1 MANSQLKL
9 ALRIQADMQQAIDQT
24 KAFSAELESAGD
36 RSGWAGQQL
45 QELAQSSTQTEEALG
60 RATTQL
66 KHMVA
71 GFVSLAALRS
81 AVNIA
86 DDYVTMADRIELAT
100 SSTAEYEMVQRRL
113 LDTANNT
120 YRALSEAQEVYIQSS
135 IGLRDMG
142 YSASESL
149 DIVDSLSYSF
159 VRNATSTDKA
169 GSALN
174 ALTRAVNR
182 GSVLTDHWATLLLA
196 VPTILED
203 IAAVSGMTTQEISKM
218 GYEGKLSAE
227 LLTEGLRH
235 SLEENKAAADGMYT
249 TVADAF
255 VHLQNALSV
264 YLGEANRST
273 AATALIGDSIALL
286 ADNLD
291 TVANVALV
299 GLSAATARYVVN
311 LGLATKA
318 AITSTLATRA
328 QTASE
333 LQLAQAQVA
342 STLTTANA
350 ARAQAGLTMTHAQ
363 AKVAVDAHA
372 AAQVRLAAAQRA
384 ASGVTALLGGP
395 VGLAMLAAS
404 AAASFL
410 LFRDSAVE
418 VRSSLNDLNE
428 PLSSAV
434 KRFQELTKVEQASE
448 LDKLN
453 REIKETEETTTNLG
467 RTLANTVN
475 DEIVG
480 AFGLFGKATGDVKD
494 TLELIRKAS
503 GDAVRGVAVDW
514 DTVALAIRNTAGMSD
529 EMRSKLLDMIAEL
542 VKSGRHA
549 SELSAR
555 QLELAN
561 SSNEAAAGVDNL
573 SASLRVG
580 SAEGDAYLKR
590 MSRQLEDMKD
600 ASNIGRLMRDIRD
613 NPDLHDL
620 PKEQLDQ
627 LIEIA
632 KERDKLEAARKK
644 SSKNPRSSSDQEA
657 KATESYIKQL
667 EKQAATLDMTAAQL
681 REYELSEK
689 KLTGTLLERAQAAQ
703 ATIAAS
709 EQQKQSAA
717 NAKAATDLQV
727 QLLQASG
734 RETEAALLESAQRF
748 AEIQRDMLKTGNDV
762 GLELVQQLIP
772 LDALRVQLSA
782 MQTEIDK
789 ALNTQQRREQSIE
802 AQVNSGLITE
812 MEGRK
817 QLVDLHRQT
826 ADVLEKQLPHLREMA
841 AMPGALGEQARIM
854 LEQTETQIAMLLT
867 TTNKLRNA
875 LRDGLQNGIAESLSG
890 LAKGTTNLRDAINA
904 LLQSVVDSMVQIASQ
919 QLAEQATS
927 GLMSMVGSLGGM
939 FGGGGEAANAGAEA
953 AGGAATAAAI
963 TSAST
968 AGATAMG
975 TSITTA
981 GAGAGTAM
989 ATSMTTAG
997 AGAGTTMAS
1006 SITTAGAA
1014 AAQAMAAAIA
1024 SASAAS
1030 SGGNALSSAA
1040 KVATVAAATGGHIR
1054 GPGTGTSDSIPA
1066 WLSDYEFVS
1075 RAAVVKQPGALPFL
1089 HDFNQRGMQALHD
1102 WSRRIAHHSTGGL
1115 AGIPAPAFPAPALGI
1130 SNIQEPAKNMSTT
1143 LNNKIALNL
1152 IDSPERI
1159 ADALNTPAGTEALT
1173 VMLSND
1179 PAKFRQI
1186 LGVN

>member
-1 MANSQLKL
+1 MAANSQLNL

-24 KAFSAELESAGD
+24 KVFSRELDDVG
-36 RSGWAGQQL
+36 RQSGQAGQQL
-45 QELAQSSTQTEEALG
+45 QELANSGAQAEQTLG
-60 RATTQL
+60 GATRQL
-66 KHMVA
+66 KQMVA
-71 GFVSLAALRS
+71 GFASLAAIRG
-81 AVNIA
+81 AVKIA
-86 DDYVTMADRIELAT
+86 DDYVTMANRIEMAT
-100 SSTAEYEMVQRRL
+100 SSTAEYELVQRRL
-113 LDTANNT
+113 LETANNT
-120 YRALSEAQEVYIQSS
+120 YRPLAEAQEVYIRTADA
-135 IGLRDMG
+135 LRSMG
-142 YSASESL
+142 ENTESVLDVTDSFSYLLVTNNASVDKAATALGAYSKAIQTGKL
-149 DIVDSLSYSF
+149 DSLGWISIMT
-159 VRNATSTDKA
+159 AM
-169 GSALN
+169 
-174 ALTRAVNR
+174 
-182 GSVLTDHWATLLLA
+182 
-196 VPTILED
+196 PTVVD
-203 IAAVSGMTTQEISKM
+203 AIAASSGRAAEEVRKL
-218 GYEGKLSAE
+218 GVEGKLSIHE
-227 LLTEGLRH
+227 LNSALKD
-235 SLEENKAAADGMYT
+235 SLAANKDAADGMYT
-249 TVADAF
+249 TVADSY

-273 AATALIGDSIALL
+273 AATALIGDSIAVL

-291 TVANVALV
+291 AVANVALV

-311 LGLATKA
+311 LGIATVAATKN
-318 AITSTLATRA
+318 TLATRA
-328 QTASE
+328 QAASE
-333 LQLAQAQVA
+333 LQLAQAQVTSSLA
-342 STLTTANA
+342 TANA
-350 ARAQAGLTMTHAQ
+350 ARAQAGLTVSHAQ

-372 AAQVRLAAAQRA
+372 AAEVRLAVAKRA
-384 ASGVTALLGGP
+384 ASGITALLGGP

-418 VRSSLNDLNE
+418 VRSSLNDLNQ
-428 PLSSAV
+428 PLSEV
-434 KRFQELTKVEQASE
+434 KQSFADLGKTDQLAE
-448 LDKLN
+448 LDKLKN
-453 REIKETEETTTNLG
+453 EISSTRTETQK
-467 RTLANTVN
+467 LASSLVLDVQWQKN
-475 DEIVG
+475 
-480 AFGLFGKATGDVKD
+480 GLFGIGAASEGAKVA
-494 TLELIRKAS
+494 LEEVRKAAAAAS
-503 GDAVRGVAVDW
+503 RGASYDFDQAAEAVRNATD
-514 DTVALAIRNTAGMSD
+514 MS
-529 EMRSKLLDMIAEL
+529 SKY
-542 VKSGRHA
+542 R
-549 SELSAR
+549 SELLLAMQQITQKQSKIEGLKNRTQELTRATHEAADGLS
-555 QLELAN
+555 QL
-561 SSNEAAAGVDNL
+561 NEA
-573 SASLRVG
+573 LRTG
-580 SAEGDAYLKR
+580 SADGDTYLKR
-590 MSRQLEDMKD
+590 LRRQVEDIKD
-600 ASNIGRLMRDIRD
+600 ASRVGRASRDIRD
-613 NPDLHDL
+613 TPELHNL
-620 PKEQLDQ
+620 PKEQLD
-627 LIEIA
+627 EIFTLNQ
-632 KERDKLEAARKK
+632 ELDKLEAARKK
-644 SSKNPRSSSDQEA
+644 SSKTPRSRSDQEA

-667 EKQAATLDMTAAQL
+667 EKQAATLDMTTAQL

-717 NAKAATDLQV
+717 NTKAATDLQV

-734 RETEAALLESAQRF
+734 RETEAALLERAQRF

-867 TTNKLRNA
+867 TTNKLQNA

-890 LAKGTTNLRDAINA
+890 LAKGTMDLRDAINA

-939 FGGGGEAANAGAEA
+939 FGGGAGEAANAGAEA

-968 AGATAMG
+968 AGAAAMG
-975 TSITTA
+975 TGISSAGGIAATSMATAITSAGTA
-981 GAGAGTAM
+981 AATAM
-989 ATSMTTAG
+989 AT
-997 AGAGTTMAS
+997 
-1006 SITTAGAA
+1006 
-1014 AAQAMAAAIA
+1014 AIA
-1024 SASAAS
+1024 SASAGSA
-1030 SGGNALSSAA
+1030 GADALGAAA

-1143 LNNKIALNL
+1143 LNNQQVFNL
-1152 IDSPERI
+1152 VDSTERMSE
-1159 ADALNTPAGTEALT
+1159 AMKTPPGVEALT
-1173 VMLSND
+1173 VVLSND

-1186 LGVN
+1186 LGID

>member
-1 MANSQLKL
+1 MAANSQLNL

-24 KAFSAELESAGD
+24 KVFSRELDDVG
-36 RSGWAGQQL
+36 RQSGQAGQQL
-45 QELAQSSTQTEEALG
+45 QELANSGAQAEQTLG
-60 RATTQL
+60 GATRQL
-66 KHMVA
+66 KQMVA
-71 GFVSLAALRS
+71 GFASLAAIRG
-81 AVNIA
+81 AVKIA
-86 DDYVTMADRIELAT
+86 DDYVTMANRIEMAT
-100 SSTAEYEMVQRRL
+100 SSAAEYELVQRRL
-113 LDTANNT
+113 LETANNT
-120 YRALSEAQEVYIQSS
+120 YRPLAEAQEVYIRTADA
-135 IGLRDMG
+135 LRSMG
-142 YSASESL
+142 ENTESVLDVTDSFSYLLVTNNAS
-149 DIVDSLSYSF
+149 V
-159 VRNATSTDKA
+159 DKA
-169 GSALN
+169 ATALG
-174 ALTRAVNR
+174 AYSKAIQTGKLDSDGWISIMTAM
-182 GSVLTDHWATLLLA
+182 
-196 VPTILED
+196 PTVVD
-203 IAAVSGMTTQEISKM
+203 AIAASSGRAADEIRKL
-218 GYEGKLSAE
+218 GVEGKLSIQDLNTA
-227 LLTEGLRH
+227 LKD
-235 SLEENKAAADGMYT
+235 SLETNKAAADGMYT
-249 TVADAF
+249 TVADSY

-328 QTASE
+328 QAASE
-333 LQLAQAQVA
+333 LQLAQAQVTSSLA
-342 STLTTANA
+342 TANA
-350 ARAQAGLTMTHAQ
+350 ARAQAGLTVSHAQ

-372 AAQVRLAAAQRA
+372 AAEVRLAAAKRA

-418 VRSSLNDLNE
+418 VRSSLNDLDE

-434 KRFQELTKVEQASE
+434 KRFQEMTKVGQLAE
-448 LDKLN
+448 LDKLKN
-453 REIKETEETTTNLG
+453 EISSTRTEVQK
-467 RTLANTVN
+467 LASSLVLDVQWQKN
-475 DEIVG
+475 
-480 AFGLFGKATGDVKD
+480 GLFGIGAASEGAKVA
-494 TLELIRKAS
+494 LEEVRKAAAAAS
-503 GDAVRGVAVDW
+503 RGASYDFDQAAEAVRNATD
-514 DTVALAIRNTAGMSD
+514 MS
-529 EMRSKLLDMIAEL
+529 SKY
-542 VKSGRHA
+542 R
-549 SELSAR
+549 SELLLAMQQITQKQAR
-555 QLELAN
+555 IEGLKNHTQELTRATH
-561 SSNEAAAGVDNL
+561 EAAAGVDNL
-573 SASLRVG
+573 SASLRAG

-667 EKQAATLDMTAAQL
+667 EKQAATLDMTSAQL

-802 AQVNSGLITE
+802 AQVNSGLITQI
-812 MEGRK
+812 EGRK
-817 QLVDLHRQT
+817 QLVELHRQT
-826 ADVLEKQLPHLREMA
+826 ADLLEQQLPQLRAMA
-841 AMPGALGEQARIM
+841 AMPGVMGEQARIV
-854 LEQTETQIAMLLT
+854 LETLETQMLQLRT
-867 TTNKLRNA
+867 TTNELQNA

-890 LAKGTTNLRDAINA
+890 LAKGTMDLRDAINA

-939 FGGGGEAANAGAEA
+939 FGGAGEAASAGAEA

-1089 HDFNQRGMQALHD
+1089 HDFNQRGMQALYD

-1115 AGIPAPAFPAPALGI
+1115 AGIPAPAFPAPALGAARLA
-1130 SNIQEPAKNMSTT
+1130 EPAAPASPSV
-1143 LNNKIALNL
+1143 NNNFRFNAVFDINDVAQRLGACPAFRDIL
-1152 IDSPERI
+1152 IDVTASNVS
-1159 ADALNTPAGTEALT
+1159 AMNEAL
-1173 VMLSND
+1173 S
-1179 PAKFRQI
+1179 
-1186 LGVN
+1186 